1 LKERA
6 AALFLETYQAEPVSV
21 AVAPGRI
28 NIIGEHTDYAG
39 GLCLP
44 AAVNRYLAVA
54 AGPAEAIAVATE
66 GRGAPVRADASAL
79 RPTGSWADHPL
90 GVLAQLARG
99 GVPVSVRLAV
109 ASEIPLGAGL
119 SSSAALGV
127 ATALAV
133 TGLAGGVVDPYELAR
148 LCRRAENE
156 FLAVPSGLMDQVASL
171 CGRLRQAVLFDA
183 ATEIAEPVPLPQNLE
198 FLVIESGMK
207 RDLRNS
213 HYGDRWRE
221 AAEALLRARDQHPGL
236 DTLAHLDVAEIEYL
250 SLPEPLNRRARHI
263 AGESQRARLAVACL
277 EAGNVEALGDLLLA
291 SHLSLARD
299 CEVSLPELDALVET
313 AVEAGCAGA
322 RLMGAGFGGSV
333 IAAVEAGLMAE
344 VAAALGVAHRVHKVE
359 VVDGAMP

>member
-1 LKERA
+1 VR
-6 AALFLETYQAEPVSV
+6 V

-44 AAVNRYLAVA
+44 AAVDRYLAVA
-54 AGPAEAIAVATE
+54 AGPAEAIDVVSQ
-66 GRGAPVRADASAL
+66 GHGAPVGADAADLHPS
-79 RPTGSWADHPL
+79 GGWADHPL
-90 GVLAQLARG
+90 GVLAELARG
-99 GVPVSVRLAV
+99 GVPVAVRLAI
-109 ASEIPLGAGL
+109 ASEIPAGAGL

-133 TGLAGGVVDPYELAR
+133 MGLAGGAVDAYEVAR

-156 FLAVPSGLMDQVASL
+156 FLGVPSGLMDQVASL
-171 CGRLRQAVLFDA
+171 LGRHRQAVLFDA
-183 ATEIAEPVPLPQNLE
+183 ATEVAEPVSLPASLE
-198 FLVIESGMK
+198 FLVVESGIE
-207 RDLRNS
+207 RALRGS
-213 HYGDRWRE
+213 HYGDRPRE
-221 AAEALLRARDQHPGL
+221 AAEALALARDRHPGL
-236 DTLAHLDVAEIEYL
+236 DSLAHLDVAEVEYL

-277 EAGNVEALGDLLLA
+277 EADNVEALGDLMLA

-299 CEVSLPELDALVET
+299 CEVSLPALDALVDS

-333 IAAVEAGLMAE
+333 IAAVEAGHASE
-344 VAAALGVAHRVHKVE
+344 VVALLEGGHRVHRVQ
-359 VVDGAMP
+359 VVDGALP